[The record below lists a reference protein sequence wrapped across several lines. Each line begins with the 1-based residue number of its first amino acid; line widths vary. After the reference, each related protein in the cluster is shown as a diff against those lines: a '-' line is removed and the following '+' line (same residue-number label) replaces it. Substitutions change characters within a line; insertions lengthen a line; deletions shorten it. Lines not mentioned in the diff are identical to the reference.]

1 MKDFVGRA
9 IANFRSAGWFYCD
22 ERLNALFMNE
32 KIREVTF
39 MAEMENKADP
49 YAVRID
55 CNGYKIGYVPRG
67 IIQWRSDK
75 VPGNYNMFFSQCL
88 QAGIKFKGIAYRRL
102 IACNG
107 DSRIPYH
114 GRDQLSEIPPT
125 IVAMTEDSNFNFEKI
140 NAEKL
145 MNDFEI
151 KMLVYPIKYKDNN
164 EYFNRGNLYYLP
176 KYDAFCIWGGDKT
189 TGGQIGDVQIRI
201 IEANAEKNEET
212 QTGFVFPKKLQ
223 FSETFLNKF
232 DHREEKELLLETD
245 IENQKLIQHFI
256 ERYR

>member
-1 MKDFVGRA
+1 MKDFVGRV

-39 MAEMENKADP
+39 TAETGNKTDP

-67 IIQWRSDK
+67 VIQWRSDK
-75 VPGNYNMFFSQCL
+75 APGNYNMFFSQCL

-102 IACNG
+102 IESKG
-107 DSRIPYH
+107 DCRIPYH
-114 GRDQLSEIPPT
+114 GRDQLSETPPT
-125 IVAMTEDSNFNFEKI
+125 IAVMTEDSNIEIEKV
-140 NAEKL
+140 NVEKL
-145 MNDFEI
+145 MNNFEI
-151 KMLVYPIKYKDNN
+151 RMLAYPIKYQDNS
-164 EYFNRGNLYYLP
+164 EYFSRGNLYYLT
-176 KYDAFCIWGGDKT
+176 KYDAFCIWGGYKT
-189 TGGQIGDVQIRI
+189 TGGQIGDVHIKI
-201 IEANAEKNEET
+201 LESDVEKNEET
-212 QTGFVFPKKLQ
+212 QIGFIFPKKLQ

-232 DHREEKELLLETD
+232 DHREEKELLLESD
-245 IENQKLIQHFI
+245 IGNQKLIQNFI